1 MAMVTTL
8 QIKPAV
14 WLQPF
19 VTCYALRSF
28 DSGTEGILKP
38 MFAVHESYMTLFLKG
53 EGCKLCDIHGT
64 PNTRLSHAL
73 VSLFTQSQGGTFYQ
87 GNFVIF
93 SVQFKCNGISAIF
106 GIPQRVLVNSI
117 LSLDDILG
125 PDASLLAEQLADQPD
140 LPHMGEVMNKYLTAG
155 LQRQYTNANT
165 PTICAASNLILKN
178 YGMVSIDS
186 LARYV
191 NMSLR
196 NFERR
201 FTEEV
206 GMPPK
211 LYARITRFFTAI
223 EDKALHP
230 HKTWTDITYQ
240 YNYFDQAHF
249 IKEVK
254 AFSFRSPEDL
264 FRTTPPIPEKY
275 VTKVEY

>member
-1 MAMVTTL
+1 MVITT
-8 QIKPAV
+8 QIKPAAL
-14 WLQPF
+14 LQPF
-19 VTCYALRSF
+19 VTCYALRTF
-28 DSGTEGILKP
+28 DSGAEGILKP

-53 EGCKLCDIHGT
+53 DSCKLCDIDGVPHS
-64 PNTRLSHAL
+64 RISHSL

-87 GNFVIF
+87 GDFIIF

-117 LSLDDILG
+117 LSLDDVLG
-125 PDASLLAEQLADQPD
+125 PDAILLAEQLADQPD
-140 LPHMGEVMNKYLTAG
+140 LDHMGNVMNDYLVAR
-155 LQRQYTNANT
+155 LLRQRINANT
-165 PTICAASNLILKN
+165 STISAASGLILKN
-178 YGMVSIDS
+178 YGMISIDV

-191 NMSLR
+191 NMSFR

-223 EDKALHP
+223 EDKAQHP
-230 HKTWTDITYQ
+230 YKTWTDITYQ

-254 AFSFRSPEDL
+254 AFSFRTPEAL
-264 FRTTPPIPEKY
+264 FRTTPPVAEHY
-275 VTKVEY
+275 VSKVEY